1 MKYFI
6 VKTVGPYRGR
16 QIRVIHYITSFWPN
30 DNMTIGRGKVNSGQ
44 KYNNPLDYLVKTKKK
59 NEVILF
65 KSFNSADASVI
76 DISEK
81 YDKMNCIRSNMIWTE
96 WDNSYTLFYKTNIKS
111 KLFIDLLKE
120 GFEEVDI

>member
-16 QIRVIHYITSFWPN
+16 QRRVIDYITSFWPN
-30 DNMTIGRGKVNSGQ
+30 DNMTIGKRKVNSGQ

-65 KSFNSADASVI
+65 KSFNSDANVI

-81 YDKMNCIRSNMIWTE
+81 YVKMNCIRSSMIWTE
-96 WDNSYTLFYKTNIKS
+96 WENSYTLFYKSYTKS